1 MNLKFSNNGHS
12 RARRP
17 IELGSLRS
25 LKNTFAPQMGRSD
38 TTGGRVR
45 CKCTRAGVGKIEG
58 RLADHSDGTNVPIR
72 RVTRRELSNA
82 IGEMHAKRVARKR
95 RP

>member
-1 MNLKFSNNGHS
+1 MCGAARKREERREGRIE
-12 RARRP
+12 RANA
-17 IELGSLRS
+17 S
-25 LKNTFAPQMGRSD
+25 
-38 TTGGRVR
+38 
-45 CKCTRAGVGKIEG
+45 VGIGETEG